1 MYVIAARYLT
11 KEGEEGKVAE
21 YLSRMA
27 ELSNSDVEPGCVLYA
42 INQSVE
48 NPRSFLLYEQ
58 YHDEAGFT
66 AHTQTDYFKELVLGG
81 AVPLLEHRERDIYNL
96 IAP

>member
-11 KEGEEGKVAE
+11 KEGEEEKVASF
-21 YLSRMA
+21 LRRMA
-27 ELSNSDVEPGCVLYA
+27 ELSNSAVEPGCVLYA
-42 INQSVE
+42 INQGTE

-58 YHDEAGFT
+58 YDDEAAFH
-66 AHTQTDYFKELVLGG
+66 AHTQSDHFKELVLNG
-81 AVPLLEHRERDIYNL
+81 AVPLLEQREREIFTL

>member
-11 KEGEEGKVAE
+11 KEGEEENVAA
-21 YLSRMA
+21 LLTRMA
-27 ELSNSDVEPGCVLYA
+27 ALSNSDVEPGCALYA
-42 INQSVE
+42 INQSTE

-58 YHDEAGFT
+58 YLDEAGFQ
-66 AHTQTDYFKELVLGG
+66 AHTQTAYFKELVLNG
-81 AVPLLEHRERDIYNL
+81 AVPLLEQRKREIYTL

>member
-11 KEGEEGKVAE
+11 KSGEEGTVAE
-21 YLSRMA
+21 LLAKMA
-27 ELSNSDVEPGCVLYA
+27 RLSNSDAEPGCVLYA
-42 INQSVE
+42 INQSIE

-58 YHDEAGFT
+58 YRDEEAFT
-66 AHTQTDYFKELVLGG
+66 AHTQTDYFKELVLDG
-81 AVPLLEHRERDIYNL
+81 AVPLLEHRERETYDL

>member
-11 KEGEEGKVAE
+11 KEGEEDRVAE
-21 YLSRMA
+21 LLSQMA
-27 ELSNSDVEPGCVLYA
+27 QLSNSDVEPGCVLYA
-42 INQSVE
+42 INQATD

-58 YHDEAGFT
+58 YRDEAGFT
-66 AHTQTDYFKELVLGG
+66 AHTQTDYFKELVLEG
-81 AVPLLEHRERDIYNL
+81 AVPLLEHREREIYNL

>member
-11 KEGEEGKVAE
+11 KEGEEEKVASF
-21 YLSRMA
+21 LKRRA
-27 ELSNSDVEPGCVLYA
+27 ELSNSAIEPGCVLYA
-42 INQSVE
+42 INQSTE

-58 YHDEAGFT
+58 YSDEAGFQ

-81 AVPLLEHRERDIYNL
+81 AVPLLERREREIYTL